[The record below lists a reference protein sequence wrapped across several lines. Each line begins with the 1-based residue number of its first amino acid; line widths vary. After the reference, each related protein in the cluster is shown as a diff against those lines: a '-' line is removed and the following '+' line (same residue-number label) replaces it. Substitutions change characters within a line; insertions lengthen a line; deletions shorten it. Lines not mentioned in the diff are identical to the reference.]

1 MKKRHML
8 NLQQKLIKI
17 SKKLPKLIKKHYSD
31 EVDYDFVK
39 IDDIYEIINPAF
51 AKYHI
56 CIQEMEEKDS
66 KTEFKDG
73 RWLYTSELYFCLVNA
88 DQPAER
94 EPVHIHL
101 VGDHEDSPA
110 KAQGAAWTYGLK
122 HFLLYKFQI
131 KQVSEDP
138 DMRGKP
144 AGGTAKRSEV
154 PKGSREVRDAQN
166 RRQEEASQKVYQKTP
181 SDVVGKSP
189 LYGRLASD
197 LKNGKREEAVL
208 PGNRRST
215 ASGMVTTEPDPAK
228 IFGSGAPNVA
238 TPVKSEVTGPV
249 KSEAAGPAKNEAAA
263 PVTAGDLKKEEKDMG
278 IGQKAEANSGG
289 EEVYTSRS
297 TSGNGQVI
305 PMSSTAKV
313 VQGKFGSREETAPT
327 DREAADRHFDDS
339 VNPEQEEAVQETVEH
354 PESQERESGSKEA
367 ESVPGE
373 PEEKAGKAAETER
386 QEEVTSDPVEEAE
399 ALPAE
404 ESQELSEKPHPEF
417 EEKKEGQQTMV
428 KSCEDE
434 EKPSSAETVSDA
446 GEEESEK
453 AAEQAP
459 AGHRDEGREEGKPAV
474 QGTVHSHRRERR
486 SRKNKKNGGDEAE
499 QMSLLDFAQ
508 SRTGASKEPNPDSPA
523 GDPEGEKAAETASE
537 TSIKDG
543 NTAKTAG
550 PEEKVTGDMET
561 IPESI
566 EETEKD
572 GTAEE
577 TDGFVEAE
585 EIPFEEA
592 DEEDFFKELEMEI
605 RDEEEKPLTMEEA
618 LQTICPYALFE
629 GKTFAEMLEVEAGR
643 KQLAWFATEYM
654 GSDFRVRD
662 AAKLIM
668 EDLEQKAA

>member
-144 AGGTAKRSEV
+144 AGGTAKRAEV
-154 PKGSREVRDAQN
+154 PKGSREVRNAQD
-166 RRQEEASQKVYQKTP
+166 RRQEEASPKAPQKTP

-208 PGNRRST
+208 PSHRGSAAR
-215 ASGMVTTEPDPAK
+215 GMVTTEPDPAK
-228 IFGSGAPNVA
+228 IFGSGTPNVA

-354 PESQERESGSKEA
+354 PESQERESESKEA
-367 ESVPGE
+367 ESVLAKPD
-373 PEEKAGKAAETER
+373 EKAGKAAETER

-417 EEKKEGQQTMV
+417 EEKKEGQQITV

-434 EKPSSAETVSDA
+434 EKPSSAETALDVER
-446 GEEESEK
+446 EEPDK
-453 AAEQAP
+453 ATEQAP
-459 AGHRDEGREEGKPAV
+459 AGHREEGKPAE
-474 QGTVHSHRRERR
+474 QSTVPSHRRERR

-508 SRTGASKEPNPDSPA
+508 SRTGASKETNPDSSA

-537 TSIKDG
+537 TSIKDE

-572 GTAEE
+572 GASEE
-577 TDGFVEAE
+577 KDGFVEAE

-668 EDLEQKAA
+668 ENLEQKAA

>member
-154 PKGSREVRDAQN
+154 PKGSREVRNAQD
-166 RRQEEASQKVYQKTP
+166 RRQEEASPKAPQKTP

-208 PGNRRST
+208 PSHRGSAAR
-215 ASGMVTTEPDPAK
+215 GMVTTEPDPAK
-228 IFGSGAPNVA
+228 IFGSGTPNVA
-238 TPVKSEVTGPV
+238 APVKHETTGPV
-249 KSEAAGPAKNEAAA
+249 KSEAAAPDAAGHLEKEAED
-263 PVTAGDLKKEEKDMG
+263 TG
-278 IGQKAEANSGG
+278 IGQKAEAKPGG
-289 EEVYTSRS
+289 EEVYNSRS
-297 TSGNGQVI
+297 MTGNGQVI

-327 DREAADRHFDDS
+327 DGEAADRHFDDS
-339 VNPEQEEAVQETVEH
+339 VNLEQEEAVQETVEH

-367 ESVPGE
+367 ESVLAK
-373 PEEKAGKAAETER
+373 PEEKAGKAVETER

-404 ESQELSEKPHPEF
+404 ESQELSEEPHPESK
-417 EEKKEGQQTMV
+417 EEKEGQQITV

-434 EKPSSAETVSDA
+434 EDPSSGETASDVER
-446 GEEESEK
+446 EEPDK

-459 AGHRDEGREEGKPAV
+459 AGHREEGKPAE
-474 QGTVHSHRRERR
+474 QSTVPSHRRERR

-508 SRTGASKEPNPDSPA
+508 SRTGASKETNPDSSA
-523 GDPEGEKAAETASE
+523 GDPKGGKAAETASE
-537 TSIKDG
+537 TLKKDG

-668 EDLEQKAA
+668 ENLEQKAA

>member
-144 AGGTAKRSEV
+144 AGGTAKRAEV
-154 PKGSREVRDAQN
+154 PKGSREVRNAQD
-166 RRQEEASQKVYQKTP
+166 RRQEEASPKAPQKTP

-197 LKNGKREEAVL
+197 LKNGKREEAVS
-208 PGNRRST
+208 PSHRGSAAR
-215 ASGMVTTEPDPAK
+215 GMVTTEPDPAK
-228 IFGSGAPNVA
+228 IFGSGTPNVA
-238 TPVKSEVTGPV
+238 APIKSEVTGPV

-263 PVTAGDLKKEEKDMG
+263 PVTAGDLEKEEKDMG
-278 IGQKAEANSGG
+278 ICKKAEANSAG
-289 EEVYTSRS
+289 EEVYTSRPM
-297 TSGNGQVI
+297 TGNGQVI

-327 DREAADRHFDDS
+327 DREAADHHFDDS
-339 VNPEQEEAVQETVEH
+339 VNPEQEEVVQETVEH
-354 PESQERESGSKEA
+354 AESQERESGSKEA

-373 PEEKAGKAAETER
+373 PEEKADKTTETER

-399 ALPAE
+399 TLPAE
-404 ESQELSEKPHPEF
+404 ESQELSEEPHPES
-417 EEKKEGQQTMV
+417 EEEKEGQQITV

-434 EKPSSAETVSDA
+434 EEPSSAETASDVER
-446 GEEESEK
+446 EEPDK

-459 AGHRDEGREEGKPAV
+459 AGHREEGKPAE
-474 QGTVHSHRRERR
+474 QSTAPSHRRERR

-508 SRTGASKEPNPDSPA
+508 SRTGASKETNTDSSA

-537 TSIKDG
+537 TSIKDE

-566 EETEKD
+566 EETGKD
-572 GTAEE
+572 GASEE
-577 TDGFVEAE
+577 KDGFVEAE

-668 EDLEQKAA
+668 ENLEQKAA

>member
-166 RRQEEASQKVYQKTP
+166 RRQEEASQKAPQKTP

-197 LKNGKREEAVL
+197 LKNGKRDEVAL

-228 IFGSGAPNVA
+228 IFGSGTPNVA
-238 TPVKSEVTGPV
+238 APVKHETTGPV

-354 PESQERESGSKEA
+354 AESQERESGSKEA

-399 ALPAE
+399 ALPVE
-404 ESQELSEKPHPEF
+404 ESQELSEEPYPESK
-417 EEKKEGQQTMV
+417 EEKEGQQITV

-434 EKPSSAETVSDA
+434 EEHSPAETVSDA
-446 GEEESEK
+446 GEEEPDK

-459 AGHRDEGREEGKPAV
+459 AGHREEGKPAE
-474 QGTVHSHRRERR
+474 QSTVPSHRRERR
-486 SRKNKKNGGDEAE
+486 SRKNKKNGGNEAE

-508 SRTGASKEPNPDSPA
+508 SRTGASKETNPDSSA

-537 TSIKDG
+537 TSIKDE

-566 EETEKD
+566 EETGKD
-572 GTAEE
+572 KATEE

-668 EDLEQKAA
+668 ENLEQKAA

>member
-154 PKGSREVRDAQN
+154 PKGSREVRNAQD
-166 RRQEEASQKVYQKTP
+166 RRQEEASQKAPQKTP

-208 PGNRRST
+208 PSHRGSAAR
-215 ASGMVTTEPDPAK
+215 GMVTTEPDPAK
-228 IFGSGAPNVA
+228 IFGSGGPNVA
-238 TPVKSEVTGPV
+238 APV

-367 ESVPGE
+367 ESVLAK
-373 PEEKAGKAAETER
+373 PEEKAGKAAETKR

-404 ESQELSEKPHPEF
+404 ESQELSEEPYPESK
-417 EEKKEGQQTMV
+417 EEKEGQQITV

-434 EKPSSAETVSDA
+434 EDPSSGETASDVER
-446 GEEESEK
+446 EEPDK

-459 AGHRDEGREEGKPAV
+459 AGHREEGKPAE
-474 QGTVHSHRRERR
+474 QSTVPSHRRERR

-508 SRTGASKEPNPDSPA
+508 SRTGASKETNTDSSV

-566 EETEKD
+566 EETGKD
-572 GTAEE
+572 GASEE
-577 TDGFVEAE
+577 KDGFVEAE

>member
-154 PKGSREVRDAQN
+154 PKGSREVRNAQD
-166 RRQEEASQKVYQKTP
+166 RRQEEASPKAPQKTP

-208 PGNRRST
+208 PSHRGSAAR
-215 ASGMVTTEPDPAK
+215 GMVTTEPDPAK
-228 IFGSGAPNVA
+228 IFGSGTPNVA
-238 TPVKSEVTGPV
+238 APVKHETTGPV

-263 PVTAGDLKKEEKDMG
+263 PVTAGDLEKEAEDTG
-278 IGQKAEANSGG
+278 ICKKAEANSGG
-289 EEVYTSRS
+289 EEVYTSRPM
-297 TSGNGQVI
+297 TGNGQVI

-327 DREAADRHFDDS
+327 DGEAADRHFDDS
-339 VNPEQEEAVQETVEH
+339 VHLEQEEAVQETVEH

-367 ESVPGE
+367 ESVLAK
-373 PEEKAGKAAETER
+373 PEEKAGKAAETKR
-386 QEEVTSDPVEEAE
+386 QEEVASDPVEEAE

-404 ESQELSEKPHPEF
+404 ESQELSEEPHQES
-417 EEKKEGQQTMV
+417 EKEKAGQQTTA
-428 KSCEDE
+428 KSCGEKE
-434 EKPSSAETVSDA
+434 EHSSAETDA
-446 GEEESEK
+446 DEGKEEAEK
-453 AAEQAP
+453 AAEQAS
-459 AGHRDEGREEGKPAV
+459 AGHRDEGREEGKPAE
-474 QGTVHSHRRERR
+474 QGTVPSHRRERR

-537 TSIKDG
+537 TPKKDG
-543 NTAKTAG
+543 NTAKMSR
-550 PEEKVTGDMET
+550 PEEKVTGNMET
-561 IPESI
+561 VPESI
-566 EETEKD
+566 EETGKD
-572 GTAEE
+572 KATEE

>member
-73 RWLYTSELYFCLVNA
+73 RWIYTSELYFCLVNA

-166 RRQEEASQKVYQKTP
+166 RRQEEASPKAPQETP

-197 LKNGKREEAVL
+197 LKNGKRDEVAL

-238 TPVKSEVTGPV
+238 APVKHKTTGPV

-263 PVTAGDLKKEEKDMG
+263 PVTAGDLKKEAKDMG
-278 IGQKAEANSGG
+278 ICKKAEVNSGG
-289 EEVYTSRS
+289 EEVYTSRPM
-297 TSGNGQVI
+297 TGNGQVI

-313 VQGKFGSREETAPT
+313 VQGKFGSREETSPT
-327 DREAADRHFDDS
+327 DGGAADRHFDDS

-373 PEEKAGKAAETER
+373 PEENADKTTETER

-434 EKPSSAETVSDA
+434 EEPSSAETASDV
-446 GEEESEK
+446 EREESEK

-459 AGHRDEGREEGKPAV
+459 AGHREEGKSAEQSTAP
-474 QGTVHSHRRERR
+474 SHRRERR

-508 SRTGASKEPNPDSPA
+508 SRTGASKESNPDSPA

-537 TSIKDG
+537 TSIKDE

-668 EDLEQKAA
+668 ENLEQKAA

>member
-144 AGGTAKRSEV
+144 TGGTAKRSEV
-154 PKGSREVRDAQN
+154 PKGSREVRNAQD
-166 RRQEEASQKVYQKTP
+166 RRQEEASPKAPQKTP

-208 PGNRRST
+208 PSHRGSAAR
-215 ASGMVTTEPDPAK
+215 GMVTTEPDPAK
-228 IFGSGAPNVA
+228 IFGSGTPNVA
-238 TPVKSEVTGPV
+238 APVKHETTGPV
-249 KSEAAGPAKNEAAA
+249 KSEAAAPDAAGHLEKEAED
-263 PVTAGDLKKEEKDMG
+263 TG
-278 IGQKAEANSGG
+278 IGQKAEAKPGG
-289 EEVYTSRS
+289 EEVYNSRS
-297 TSGNGQVI
+297 MTGNGQVI

-327 DREAADRHFDDS
+327 DGEAADRHFDDS
-339 VNPEQEEAVQETVEH
+339 VNLEQEEAVQETVEH

-367 ESVPGE
+367 ESVLAK
-373 PEEKAGKAAETER
+373 PEEKAGKAVETER

-404 ESQELSEKPHPEF
+404 ESQELSEEPHPESK
-417 EEKKEGQQTMV
+417 EEKEGQQITV

-434 EKPSSAETVSDA
+434 EDPSSGETASDVER
-446 GEEESEK
+446 EEPDK

-459 AGHRDEGREEGKPAV
+459 AGHREEGKPAE
-474 QGTVHSHRRERR
+474 QSTVPSHRRERR

-508 SRTGASKEPNPDSPA
+508 SRTGASKETNPDSSA
-523 GDPEGEKAAETASE
+523 GDPKGGKAAETASE
-537 TSIKDG
+537 TLKKDG

-566 EETEKD
+566 EETGKD
-572 GTAEE
+572 GASEE
-577 TDGFVEAE
+577 KDGFVEAE

-592 DEEDFFKELEMEI
+592 DEEDFFRELEMEI

-668 EDLEQKAA
+668 ENLEQKAA

>member
-144 AGGTAKRSEV
+144 AGGTAKCAEV
-154 PKGSREVRDAQN
+154 PKGSREVRNAQD
-166 RRQEEASQKVYQKTP
+166 RRQEEASPKAPQKTP

-208 PGNRRST
+208 PSHRGSAAR
-215 ASGMVTTEPDPAK
+215 GMVTTEPDPAK
-228 IFGSGAPNVA
+228 IFGSGTPNVA
-238 TPVKSEVTGPV
+238 TPVKHETTGPV

-263 PVTAGDLKKEEKDMG
+263 PDAAGHLEKEAEDTG
-278 IGQKAEANSGG
+278 IGQKAEAKPGG
-289 EEVYTSRS
+289 EEVYTSRPM
-297 TSGNGQVI
+297 TGNGQVI

-327 DREAADRHFDDS
+327 DGEAADRHFDDS

-367 ESVPGE
+367 ESVLAK
-373 PEEKAGKAAETER
+373 PEEKAGKAAETEQ

-404 ESQELSEKPHPEF
+404 ESQELSEEPHPES
-417 EEKKEGQQTMV
+417 EEEKEGQQITV

-434 EKPSSAETVSDA
+434 EKPSSAETASDVER
-446 GEEESEK
+446 EEPDK

-459 AGHRDEGREEGKPAV
+459 AGHREEGKPAE
-474 QGTVHSHRRERR
+474 QSTVPSHRRERR

-508 SRTGASKEPNPDSPA
+508 SRTGASKETNPDSSA

-537 TSIKDG
+537 TSIKDE

-572 GTAEE
+572 GASEE
-577 TDGFVEAE
+577 KDGFVEAE

-668 EDLEQKAA
+668 ENLEQKAA

>member
-166 RRQEEASQKVYQKTP
+166 RRQEEASQKAPQKTP

-197 LKNGKREEAVL
+197 LKNGKRDEVAL

-228 IFGSGAPNVA
+228 IFGSGTPNVA
-238 TPVKSEVTGPV
+238 APVKHETTGPV

-263 PVTAGDLKKEEKDMG
+263 PVTAGDLKKEAKDMG
-278 IGQKAEANSGG
+278 ICKKAEVNSGG
-289 EEVYTSRS
+289 EEVYTSRPM
-297 TSGNGQVI
+297 TGNGQVI

-327 DREAADRHFDDS
+327 DKEAADRHFGDS

-373 PEEKAGKAAETER
+373 PEENADKTTETER

-434 EKPSSAETVSDA
+434 EEPSSAETASDV
-446 GEEESEK
+446 EREESEK

-459 AGHRDEGREEGKPAV
+459 AGHREEGKSAEQSTAP
-474 QGTVHSHRRERR
+474 SHRRERR

-499 QMSLLDFAQ
+499 QISLLDFAQ
-508 SRTGASKEPNPDSPA
+508 SRTGASKESNPDSPA

-537 TSIKDG
+537 TPKKDG

-668 EDLEQKAA
+668 ENLEQKAA

>member
-166 RRQEEASQKVYQKTP
+166 RRQEEASPKAPQKTP

-208 PGNRRST
+208 PSHRGSAAR
-215 ASGMVTTEPDPAK
+215 GMVTTEPDPAK
-228 IFGSGAPNVA
+228 IFGSGTPNVA
-238 TPVKSEVTGPV
+238 APVKHETTGPV
-249 KSEAAGPAKNEAAA
+249 KSEAAAPDAAGHLEKEAED
-263 PVTAGDLKKEEKDMG
+263 TG
-278 IGQKAEANSGG
+278 IGQKAEAKPGG
-289 EEVYTSRS
+289 EEVYNSRS
-297 TSGNGQVI
+297 MTGNGQVI

-313 VQGKFGSREETAPT
+313 VQGKFGSREETSPT
-327 DREAADRHFDDS
+327 DKEAADRHFDDS
-339 VNPEQEEAVQETVEH
+339 VNLEQEEAVQETVEH

-367 ESVPGE
+367 ESVLAK
-373 PEEKAGKAAETER
+373 PEEKAGKAAETEW

-399 ALPAE
+399 ALPAD
-404 ESQELSEKPHPEF
+404 ESQELSEEPHPESK
-417 EEKKEGQQTMV
+417 EEKEGQQITV

-434 EKPSSAETVSDA
+434 EDPSSGETASDVER
-446 GEEESEK
+446 EEPDK

-459 AGHRDEGREEGKPAV
+459 AGHREEGKPAE
-474 QGTVHSHRRERR
+474 QSTVPSHRRERR

-508 SRTGASKEPNPDSPA
+508 SRTGASKESNPDSPA

-537 TSIKDG
+537 TSIKDE

-566 EETEKD
+566 EETGKD
-572 GTAEE
+572 GATEE
-577 TDGFVEAE
+577 KDGFVEAE

-592 DEEDFFKELEMEI
+592 DEEDFFRELEMEI

-643 KQLAWFATEYM
+643 QQLAWFATEYM

-668 EDLEQKAA
+668 ENLEQKAA

>member
-1 MKKRHML
+1 ML

-131 KQVSEDP
+131 KQASEDP

-154 PKGSREVRDAQN
+154 PKGSREARNAQD
-166 RRQEEASQKVYQKTP
+166 RRQEEASQKAPQKTP

-208 PGNRRST
+208 PSHRGSAAR
-215 ASGMVTTEPDPAK
+215 GMVTTEPDPAK
-228 IFGSGAPNVA
+228 IFGSGGPNVA
-238 TPVKSEVTGPV
+238 APV

-263 PVTAGDLKKEEKDMG
+263 PVTAGDLEKEEKDTG
-278 IGQKAEANSGG
+278 ICKKAEANAGG
-289 EEVYTSRS
+289 EEVYTSRPM
-297 TSGNGQVI
+297 TGNGQVI

-327 DREAADRHFDDS
+327 DGEAADRHFDDS
-339 VNPEQEEAVQETVEH
+339 VNLEQEEAVQETVEH
-354 PESQERESGSKEA
+354 PESQNRESGSKEA
-367 ESVPGE
+367 ESVLAK
-373 PEEKAGKAAETER
+373 PEEKAGKAAETKR

-404 ESQELSEKPHPEF
+404 ESQELSEEPHPESK
-417 EEKKEGQQTMV
+417 EEKEGQQITV

-434 EKPSSAETVSDA
+434 EDPSSGETASDVER
-446 GEEESEK
+446 EEPDK

-459 AGHRDEGREEGKPAV
+459 AGHREEGKPAE
-474 QGTVHSHRRERR
+474 QSTVPSHRRERR

-508 SRTGASKEPNPDSPA
+508 SRTGASKETNTDSSV

-566 EETEKD
+566 EETGKD
-572 GTAEE
+572 GASEE
-577 TDGFVEAE
+577 KDGFVEAE

-592 DEEDFFKELEMEI
+592 DEEDFFRELEMEI

>member
-88 DQPAER
+88 DQPSER

-154 PKGSREVRDAQN
+154 PKGSREVRNAQD
-166 RRQEEASQKVYQKTP
+166 RRQEEVSQKAPQKTP

-208 PGNRRST
+208 PSNRRS
-215 ASGMVTTEPDPAK
+215 AARGMVTTEPDPAK
-228 IFGSGAPNVA
+228 IFGSGTPNVA
-238 TPVKSEVTGPV
+238 APVKHETTGPV

-263 PVTAGDLKKEEKDMG
+263 PVTAGDLEKEEKDMG
-278 IGQKAEANSGG
+278 ICKKAEANSSG
-289 EEVYTSRS
+289 EEVYTSRPM
-297 TSGNGQVI
+297 TGNGQVI

-327 DREAADRHFDDS
+327 DGEAADRHFDDS
-339 VNPEQEEAVQETVEH
+339 VNLEQEEAVQETVEH

-367 ESVPGE
+367 ESILAK

-404 ESQELSEKPHPEF
+404 ESQELSEEPHLES
-417 EEKKEGQQTMV
+417 EEEKEGQQITV

-434 EKPSSAETVSDA
+434 EEHSPAETVSDA
-446 GEEESEK
+446 GEEEPDK

-459 AGHRDEGREEGKPAV
+459 AGHREEGKPAE
-474 QGTVHSHRRERR
+474 QSTVPSHRRERR

-508 SRTGASKEPNPDSPA
+508 SRTGASKETNTDSSA
-523 GDPEGEKAAETASE
+523 GDPEGEKVTETASE
-537 TSIKDG
+537 TSIKDE

-566 EETEKD
+566 EKTGKD
-572 GTAEE
+572 KAAEE
-577 TDGFVEAE
+577 KDGFVEAE

-668 EDLEQKAA
+668 ENLEQKAA

>member
-154 PKGSREVRDAQN
+154 PKGSREVRNAQD
-166 RRQEEASQKVYQKTP
+166 RRQEEASQKAPQKTP

-208 PGNRRST
+208 PSHRGSA

-404 ESQELSEKPHPEF
+404 ESQELSEEPHLES
-417 EEKKEGQQTMV
+417 EEEKEGQQITV

-434 EKPSSAETVSDA
+434 EEHSPAETVSDA
-446 GEEESEK
+446 GEEEPDK

-459 AGHRDEGREEGKPAV
+459 AGHREEGKPAE
-474 QGTVHSHRRERR
+474 QSTVPSHRRERR
-486 SRKNKKNGGDEAE
+486 SRKNKKNGGNEAE

-508 SRTGASKEPNPDSPA
+508 SRTGASKETNPDSSA

-537 TSIKDG
+537 TSIKDE

-566 EETEKD
+566 EKTGKD
-572 GTAEE
+572 KAAEE
-577 TDGFVEAE
+577 KDGFVEAE

-668 EDLEQKAA
+668 ENLEQKAA

>member
-88 DQPAER
+88 DQPSER

-154 PKGSREVRDAQN
+154 PKGSREVRNAQD
-166 RRQEEASQKVYQKTP
+166 RRQEEASQKAPQKTP

-208 PGNRRST
+208 PSYRGSAAR
-215 ASGMVTTEPDPAK
+215 GMVTTEPDPAK
-228 IFGSGAPNVA
+228 IFGSGTPNVA
-238 TPVKSEVTGPV
+238 TPVKHETTGPV

-263 PVTAGDLKKEEKDMG
+263 PDAAGHLEKEAENTG
-278 IGQKAEANSGG
+278 IGQKAEAKPGG
-289 EEVYTSRS
+289 EEVYNSRS
-297 TSGNGQVI
+297 MTGNGQVI

-327 DREAADRHFDDS
+327 DGEAVDRHFDDF
-339 VNPEQEEAVQETVEH
+339 VNLEQEEAVQETVEH

-367 ESVPGE
+367 ESVLAK

-399 ALPAE
+399 ALSAE
-404 ESQELSEKPHPEF
+404 ESQELSEEPHPES
-417 EEKKEGQQTMV
+417 EEKKEGQQITV

-434 EKPSSAETVSDA
+434 EEPSSAETASDVER
-446 GEEESEK
+446 EEPDK

-459 AGHRDEGREEGKPAV
+459 AGHREEGKPAE
-474 QGTVHSHRRERR
+474 QSTVPSHRRERR

-508 SRTGASKEPNPDSPA
+508 SRTGASKETNPDSPD
-523 GDPEGEKAAETASE
+523 GDPEGGQADKAASE
-537 TSIKDG
+537 TPKKDG
-543 NTAKTAG
+543 NRAKTAE
-550 PEEKVTGDMET
+550 PEEKVIGDMET

-566 EETEKD
+566 EETGKDKATEEK
-572 GTAEE
+572 
-577 TDGFVEAE
+577 DGFVEAE

-668 EDLEQKAA
+668 ENLEQKAA

>member
-56 CIQEMEEKDS
+56 CIQEMEEKDT

-73 RWLYTSELYFCLVNA
+73 RWIYTSELYFCLVNA

-154 PKGSREVRDAQN
+154 PKGSREVRNAQD
-166 RRQEEASQKVYQKTP
+166 RRQEEASQKAPQKTP

-208 PGNRRST
+208 PSNRRS
-215 ASGMVTTEPDPAK
+215 AARGMVTTEPDPAK

-238 TPVKSEVTGPV
+238 APVKHETTGPV

-263 PVTAGDLKKEEKDMG
+263 PVTAEDLEKEEKDMG
-278 IGQKAEANSGG
+278 ICKKAEANSGG
-289 EEVYTSRS
+289 EEVYTSRPM
-297 TSGNGQVI
+297 TGNGQVI

-327 DREAADRHFDDS
+327 DGEAADRHFDDS

-367 ESVPGE
+367 ESVLAK

-404 ESQELSEKPHPEF
+404 ESQELSEEPYPESK
-417 EEKKEGQQTMV
+417 EEKEGQQITV

-434 EKPSSAETVSDA
+434 EKPSSAETASDVER
-446 GEEESEK
+446 EEPDK

-459 AGHRDEGREEGKPAV
+459 AGHREEGKPAE
-474 QGTVHSHRRERR
+474 QSTVPSHRRERR

-508 SRTGASKEPNPDSPA
+508 SRTGASKETNPDSSA
-523 GDPEGEKAAETASE
+523 GDPKGGKAAETALE

-566 EETEKD
+566 EKTGKD
-572 GTAEE
+572 GASEE
-577 TDGFVEAE
+577 KDGFVEAE

-668 EDLEQKAA
+668 ENLEQKAA

>member
-144 AGGTAKRSEV
+144 AGDTAKRSEV
-154 PKGSREVRDAQN
+154 PKGSREVRNAQD
-166 RRQEEASQKVYQKTP
+166 RRQEEASQKAPQKTP

-208 PGNRRST
+208 PSH
-215 ASGMVTTEPDPAK
+215 SGSAAKGIVTTEPDPAK
-228 IFGSGAPNVA
+228 LFGSGTPNVA
-238 TPVKSEVTGPV
+238 APVKHETT
-249 KSEAAGPAKNEAAA
+249 GPAKNEAAA
-263 PVTAGDLKKEEKDMG
+263 PVTAGDLEKEEKDMG
-278 IGQKAEANSGG
+278 ICKKSEANSGG
-289 EEVYTSRS
+289 EEVYTSRPM
-297 TSGNGQVI
+297 TGNGQVI
-305 PMSSTAKV
+305 PMSSSAKV

-327 DREAADRHFDDS
+327 DGEAADRHFDDS

-354 PESQERESGSKEA
+354 PKSQERESGSKEA

-373 PEEKAGKAAETER
+373 PDEKAGKAAETER
-386 QEEVTSDPVEEAE
+386 QEEVTSDQVEEAE

-404 ESQELSEKPHPEF
+404 ESQELSEEPHPES

-434 EKPSSAETVSDA
+434 EEPSSAETPSDVER
-446 GEEESEK
+446 EELDK
-453 AAEQAP
+453 AAEQAS
-459 AGHRDEGREEGKPAV
+459 AGHREEGREEGKPAA
-474 QGTVHSHRRERR
+474 QSTVPSHRRERR

-508 SRTGASKEPNPDSPA
+508 SRTGASKETNPDSSA

-537 TSIKDG
+537 TSIKDE

-566 EETEKD
+566 EETGKD
-572 GTAEE
+572 GASEE
-577 TDGFVEAE
+577 KDGFVEAE

-592 DEEDFFKELEMEI
+592 DEEDFFKELELEI

-668 EDLEQKAA
+668 ENLEQKAA

>member
-1 MKKRHML
+1 ML

-56 CIQEMEEKDS
+56 GIQEMEEKDS
-66 KTEFKDG
+66 KTDFKDG

-154 PKGSREVRDAQN
+154 PKGSREVRNAQD
-166 RRQEEASQKVYQKTP
+166 RRQEEASQKAPQKTP

-208 PGNRRST
+208 PSHRGS
-215 ASGMVTTEPDPAK
+215 AAKGIVTTEPDPAK
-228 IFGSGAPNVA
+228 LFGSGTPNVA
-238 TPVKSEVTGPV
+238 APVKHETT
-249 KSEAAGPAKNEAAA
+249 GPAKNEAAA
-263 PVTAGDLKKEEKDMG
+263 PVTAGDLEKEEKDMG
-278 IGQKAEANSGG
+278 ICKKSEANSGG
-289 EEVYTSRS
+289 EEVYTSRPM
-297 TSGNGQVI
+297 TGNGQVI
-305 PMSSTAKV
+305 PMSSSAKV

-327 DREAADRHFDDS
+327 DGEAADRHFDDS

-354 PESQERESGSKEA
+354 PKSQERESGSKEA

-373 PEEKAGKAAETER
+373 PDEKAGKAAETER

-404 ESQELSEKPHPEF
+404 ESQELSEEPHPES

-434 EKPSSAETVSDA
+434 EEHSSAETPSDVER
-446 GEEESEK
+446 EELDK
-453 AAEQAP
+453 AAEQAS
-459 AGHRDEGREEGKPAV
+459 AGHREEGREEGKPAA
-474 QGTVHSHRRERR
+474 QSTVPSHRRERR

-508 SRTGASKEPNPDSPA
+508 SRTGASKETNPDSSA

-537 TSIKDG
+537 TSIKDE

-566 EETEKD
+566 EETGKD
-572 GTAEE
+572 GASEE
-577 TDGFVEAE
+577 KDGFVEAE

-592 DEEDFFKELEMEI
+592 DEEDFFKELELEI

-668 EDLEQKAA
+668 ENLEQKAA

>member
-138 DMRGKP
+138 DMKGKP
-144 AGGTAKRSEV
+144 AGGTAKRAEV
-154 PKGSREVRDAQN
+154 PKGSREVRNAQD
-166 RRQEEASQKVYQKTP
+166 RRQEEASPKAPQKTP

-208 PGNRRST
+208 PSHRGSVAR
-215 ASGMVTTEPDPAK
+215 GIVTTEPDPAK

-238 TPVKSEVTGPV
+238 APIKSEVTGPV

-263 PVTAGDLKKEEKDMG
+263 PVTAGDLEKEEKDMG
-278 IGQKAEANSGG
+278 ICKKAEANSGG
-289 EEVYTSRS
+289 EEVYTSRPM
-297 TSGNGQVI
+297 TGNGQVI

-327 DREAADRHFDDS
+327 DGEAADRHFDDS

-367 ESVPGE
+367 ESVLAK
-373 PEEKAGKAAETER
+373 PEEKAGKAAETEQ

-404 ESQELSEKPHPEF
+404 ESQELSEEPHPES
-417 EEKKEGQQTMV
+417 EEEKEGQQITV

-434 EKPSSAETVSDA
+434 EEPSSAETASDVER
-446 GEEESEK
+446 EEPDK

-459 AGHRDEGREEGKPAV
+459 AGHREEGKPAE
-474 QGTVHSHRRERR
+474 QSTAPSHRRERR

-508 SRTGASKEPNPDSPA
+508 SRTGASKESNPDSPA

-537 TSIKDG
+537 TPKKDE
-543 NTAKTAG
+543 NTAKMSR
-550 PEEKVTGDMET
+550 PEEKVTGNMET
-561 IPESI
+561 VPESI
-566 EETEKD
+566 EETGKD
-572 GTAEE
+572 KATEE

>member
-131 KQVSEDP
+131 KQASEDP

-154 PKGSREVRDAQN
+154 PKGSREVRNAQD
-166 RRQEEASQKVYQKTP
+166 RRQEEASQKAPQKTP

-208 PGNRRST
+208 PSHRGSAAR
-215 ASGMVTTEPDPAK
+215 GMVTTEPDPAK
-228 IFGSGAPNVA
+228 IFGSGGPNVA
-238 TPVKSEVTGPV
+238 APV

-263 PVTAGDLKKEEKDMG
+263 PVTAGDLEKEEKDTG
-278 IGQKAEANSGG
+278 ICKKAEANAGG
-289 EEVYTSRS
+289 EEVYTSRPM
-297 TSGNGQVI
+297 TGNGQVI

-327 DREAADRHFDDS
+327 DGEAADRHFDDS
-339 VNPEQEEAVQETVEH
+339 VNLEQEEAVQETVEH
-354 PESQERESGSKEA
+354 PESQNRESGSKEA
-367 ESVPGE
+367 ESVLAK
-373 PEEKAGKAAETER
+373 PEEKAGKAAETKR

-404 ESQELSEKPHPEF
+404 ESQELSEEPHPESK
-417 EEKKEGQQTMV
+417 EEKEGQQITV

-434 EKPSSAETVSDA
+434 EDPSSGETASDVER
-446 GEEESEK
+446 EEPDK

-459 AGHRDEGREEGKPAV
+459 AGHREEGKPAE
-474 QGTVHSHRRERR
+474 QSTVPSHRRERR

-508 SRTGASKEPNPDSPA
+508 SRTGASKETNTDSSV

-566 EETEKD
+566 EETGKD
-572 GTAEE
+572 GASEE
-577 TDGFVEAE
+577 KDGFVEAE

-592 DEEDFFKELEMEI
+592 DEEDFFRELEMEI

>member
-66 KTEFKDG
+66 KTELKDG

-154 PKGSREVRDAQN
+154 PKGSREVRNAQD
-166 RRQEEASQKVYQKTP
+166 RRQEEASQKAPQKTP

-208 PGNRRST
+208 PSHRGSA

-354 PESQERESGSKEA
+354 AESQERESGSKEA

-404 ESQELSEKPHPEF
+404 ESQELSEEPHLES
-417 EEKKEGQQTMV
+417 EEEKEGQQITV

-434 EKPSSAETVSDA
+434 EEHSPAETVSDA
-446 GEEESEK
+446 GEEEPDK

-459 AGHRDEGREEGKPAV
+459 AGHREEGKPAE
-474 QGTVHSHRRERR
+474 QSTVPSHRRERR

-508 SRTGASKEPNPDSPA
+508 SRTGASKETNRDSSA
-523 GDPEGEKAAETASE
+523 GDPKGGKAAETASE

-566 EETEKD
+566 EKTGKD
-572 GTAEE
+572 KAAEE
-577 TDGFVEAE
+577 KDGFVEAE

-668 EDLEQKAA
+668 ENLEQKAA

>member
-88 DQPAER
+88 DQPSER

-144 AGGTAKRSEV
+144 AGGTAKCAEV
-154 PKGSREVRDAQN
+154 PKGSREVRNAQD
-166 RRQEEASQKVYQKTP
+166 RRQEEASPKAPQKTP

-208 PGNRRST
+208 PSHRGSVAR
-215 ASGMVTTEPDPAK
+215 GIVTTEPDPAK

-238 TPVKSEVTGPV
+238 APIKSEVTGPV

-263 PVTAGDLKKEEKDMG
+263 PVTAGDLEKEEKDMG
-278 IGQKAEANSGG
+278 ICKKAEANSGG
-289 EEVYTSRS
+289 EEVYTSRPM
-297 TSGNGQVI
+297 TGNGQVI

-327 DREAADRHFDDS
+327 DGEAADRHFDDS

-367 ESVPGE
+367 ESVLAK
-373 PEEKAGKAAETER
+373 PEEKAGKAAETEQ

-404 ESQELSEKPHPEF
+404 ESQELSEEPHPES
-417 EEKKEGQQTMV
+417 EEEKEGQQITV

-434 EKPSSAETVSDA
+434 EKPSSAETASDVER
-446 GEEESEK
+446 EEPDK

-459 AGHRDEGREEGKPAV
+459 AGHREEGKPAE
-474 QGTVHSHRRERR
+474 QSTVPSHRRERR

-508 SRTGASKEPNPDSPA
+508 SRTGASKETNPDSSA

-537 TSIKDG
+537 TSIKDE

-572 GTAEE
+572 KVAEE
-577 TDGFVEAE
+577 KDGFVEAE

-668 EDLEQKAA
+668 ENLEQKAA

>member
-56 CIQEMEEKDS
+56 CIQEMEEKDT

-73 RWLYTSELYFCLVNA
+73 RWIYTSELYFCLVNA

-154 PKGSREVRDAQN
+154 PKGSREVRNAQD
-166 RRQEEASQKVYQKTP
+166 RRQEEASQKAPQKTP

-208 PGNRRST
+208 PSNRRS
-215 ASGMVTTEPDPAK
+215 AARGMVTTEPDPAK
-228 IFGSGAPNVA
+228 IFGSGTPNVA
-238 TPVKSEVTGPV
+238 APVKHETTGPV

-263 PVTAGDLKKEEKDMG
+263 PVTAEDLEKEEKDMG
-278 IGQKAEANSGG
+278 ICKKAEANSGG
-289 EEVYTSRS
+289 EEVYTSRPM
-297 TSGNGQVI
+297 TGNGQVI

-327 DREAADRHFDDS
+327 DWEAADRHFDDS
-339 VNPEQEEAVQETVEH
+339 VNLEQEEAVQETVEH

-367 ESVPGE
+367 ESVLAK

-404 ESQELSEKPHPEF
+404 ESQELSEEPYPESK
-417 EEKKEGQQTMV
+417 EEKEGQQITV
-428 KSCEDE
+428 KSCKDE
-434 EKPSSAETVSDA
+434 EEPSSAETASDV
-446 GEEESEK
+446 EREESDK

-459 AGHRDEGREEGKPAV
+459 AGHRDEGREEGQPAE
-474 QGTVHSHRRERR
+474 QGTVPSHRRERR
-486 SRKNKKNGGDEAE
+486 SRK
-499 QMSLLDFAQ
+499 S
-508 SRTGASKEPNPDSPA
+508 SRMRNRHDASRRNHIYGAHRNLPLSDA
-523 GDPEGEKAAETASE
+523 
-537 TSIKDG
+537 DG
-543 NTAKTAG
+543 
-550 PEEKVTGDMET
+550 
-561 IPESI
+561 
-566 EETEKD
+566 
-572 GTAEE
+572 
-577 TDGFVEAE
+577 
-585 EIPFEEA
+585 
-592 DEEDFFKELEMEI
+592 I
-605 RDEEEKPLTMEEA
+605 RS
-618 LQTICPYALFE
+618 Y
-629 GKTFAEMLEVEAGR
+629 R
-643 KQLAWFATEYM
+643 
-654 GSDFRVRD
+654 
-662 AAKLIM
+662 
-668 EDLEQKAA
+668 

>member
-154 PKGSREVRDAQN
+154 PKGSREVRNAQD
-166 RRQEEASQKVYQKTP
+166 RRQEEASQKAPQKTP

-208 PGNRRST
+208 PSHRGSAAR
-215 ASGMVTTEPDPAK
+215 GMVTTEPDPAK

-238 TPVKSEVTGPV
+238 APIKSEVTGPV
-249 KSEAAGPAKNEAAA
+249 KSEAAGPAIKNEAAA
-263 PVTAGDLKKEEKDMG
+263 PVTAGDLEKEEKDMG
-278 IGQKAEANSGG
+278 ICKKAEANSAG
-289 EEVYTSRS
+289 EEVYTSRPM
-297 TSGNGQVI
+297 TGNGQVI

-327 DREAADRHFDDS
+327 DGEAADRHFDDS

-399 ALPAE
+399 TLPAE
-404 ESQELSEKPHPEF
+404 ESQELSEEPHPES
-417 EEKKEGQQTMV
+417 EEEKEGQQITV

-434 EKPSSAETVSDA
+434 EEPSSAETASDVER
-446 GEEESEK
+446 EEPDK

-459 AGHRDEGREEGKPAV
+459 AGHREEGKPAE
-474 QGTVHSHRRERR
+474 QSTAPSHRRERR

-508 SRTGASKEPNPDSPA
+508 SRTGASKESNPDSPA

-537 TSIKDG
+537 TPKKDE
-543 NTAKTAG
+543 NTAKMSR
-550 PEEKVTGDMET
+550 PEEKVTGNMET
-561 IPESI
+561 VPESI
-566 EETEKD
+566 EETGKD
-572 GTAEE
+572 KATEE

-668 EDLEQKAA
+668 ENLEQKAA

>member
-154 PKGSREVRDAQN
+154 PKGSREVRNAQD
-166 RRQEEASQKVYQKTP
+166 RRQEEASQKAPQKTP

-208 PGNRRST
+208 PSHRGS
-215 ASGMVTTEPDPAK
+215 AAKGIVTTEPDPAK
-228 IFGSGAPNVA
+228 LFGSGTPNVA
-238 TPVKSEVTGPV
+238 APVKHETT
-249 KSEAAGPAKNEAAA
+249 GPAKNEAAA
-263 PVTAGDLKKEEKDMG
+263 PVTAGDLEKEEKDMG
-278 IGQKAEANSGG
+278 ICKKSEANSGG
-289 EEVYTSRS
+289 EEVYTSRPM
-297 TSGNGQVI
+297 TGNGQVI
-305 PMSSTAKV
+305 PMSSSAKV

-327 DREAADRHFDDS
+327 DGEAADRHFDDS
-339 VNPEQEEAVQETVEH
+339 VNLEQEEAVQETVEH
-354 PESQERESGSKEA
+354 PESQERESGSKEK
-367 ESVPGE
+367 ESVLAK

-404 ESQELSEKPHPEF
+404 ESQELSEEPYPESK
-417 EEKKEGQQTMV
+417 EEKEGQQITV

-434 EKPSSAETVSDA
+434 EKHSPAETVSDA
-446 GEEESEK
+446 GEEEPDK

-459 AGHRDEGREEGKPAV
+459 AGHREEGKPAE
-474 QGTVHSHRRERR
+474 QSTVPSHRRERR

-508 SRTGASKEPNPDSPA
+508 SRTGASKETNTDSSA
-523 GDPEGEKAAETASE
+523 GDPEGGKAAETASE
-537 TSIKDG
+537 TSIKDE

-550 PEEKVTGDMET
+550 PEEKVIGDMET

-566 EETEKD
+566 EKTGKD
-572 GTAEE
+572 KVAEE
-577 TDGFVEAE
+577 KDGFVEAE

-668 EDLEQKAA
+668 ENLEQKAA

>member
-144 AGGTAKRSEV
+144 AGGTAKRAEV
-154 PKGSREVRDAQN
+154 PKGSREVRNAQD
-166 RRQEEASQKVYQKTP
+166 RRQEEASQKAPQKTP

-197 LKNGKREEAVL
+197 LKQEKGDEAAL
-208 PGNRRST
+208 PGNRGRD
-215 ASGMVTTEPDPAK
+215 ARGMVTTEPDPAK
-228 IFGSGAPNVA
+228 LFESGAKNAAAPA
-238 TPVKSEVTGPV
+238 KHETTGPV
-249 KSEAAGPAKNEAAA
+249 KSEAAGPAKNKAAV
-263 PVTAGDLKKEEKDMG
+263 PDTAGHLEKEAKDTG
-278 IGQKAEANSGG
+278 NCQRAEARSGG
-289 EEVYTSRS
+289 EEAYTSRPMI
-297 TSGNGQVI
+297 GNGQVI
-305 PMSSTAKV
+305 PMSSTTKV
-313 VQGKFGSREETAPT
+313 VQGKFGSREAASFA
-327 DREAADRHFDDS
+327 DDEAENLQFDDA
-339 VNPEQEEAVQETVEH
+339 VNPKQEVAAEGSAEH
-354 PESQERESGSKEA
+354 LESQERESGNKVA
-367 ESVPGE
+367 ESEQGE
-373 PEEKAGKAAETER
+373 PEEKAGKAAETGR
-386 QEEVTSDPVEEAE
+386 QEEVKSDPSEEAQ

-404 ESQELSEKPHPEF
+404 ESHKMSEEPQQESE
-417 EEKKEGQQTMV
+417 EEKEGQPTMA

-434 EKPSSAETVSDA
+434 EVQSFAEMPSDVERKEPDQ
-446 GEEESEK
+446 

-459 AGHRDEGREEGKPAV
+459 AGHREEGREEGKPAE
-474 QGTVHSHRRERR
+474 QGTVLSHRRERR

-508 SRTGASKEPNPDSPA
+508 SRTGASKETNTDSSA
-523 GDPEGEKAAETASE
+523 GDEEGEKVTETASE
-537 TSIKDG
+537 TSIKDE

-566 EETEKD
+566 EKTGKD
-572 GTAEE
+572 KAAEE
-577 TDGFVEAE
+577 TDGFAEAE

-592 DEEDFFKELEMEI
+592 EEEDFFKELEMEI

-629 GKTFAEMLEVEAGR
+629 GKTFAEMLEMEAGR

-668 EDLEQKAA
+668 KNLGQKAA

>member
-144 AGGTAKRSEV
+144 ASGTAKRSEV
-154 PKGSREVRDAQN
+154 PKGSREVRNAQD
-166 RRQEEASQKVYQKTP
+166 RRQEEAFQKAPQKTP

-208 PGNRRST
+208 PSHRGSAAR
-215 ASGMVTTEPDPAK
+215 GMVTTEPDPAK

-238 TPVKSEVTGPV
+238 APVKHETTDPV

-263 PVTAGDLKKEEKDMG
+263 PVTAGDLEKEEKDMG
-278 IGQKAEANSGG
+278 ICQKAEANSGG
-289 EEVYTSRS
+289 EEVYTSRPM
-297 TSGNGQVI
+297 TGNGQVI

-327 DREAADRHFDDS
+327 DGEAADRHFGDS
-339 VNPEQEEAVQETVEH
+339 VNPEQEEAVRETVEH
-354 PESQERESGSKEA
+354 PDSQERESGSKEA
-367 ESVPGE
+367 ESVLAKPD
-373 PEEKAGKAAETER
+373 EKAGKAAETKR
-386 QEEVTSDPVEEAE
+386 QLEAKSDPSEEAE
-399 ALPAE
+399 ALSAE
-404 ESQELSEKPHPEF
+404 ESQELSEEPHQES
-417 EEKKEGQQTMV
+417 EEEKEGQQTMA

-434 EKPSSAETVSDA
+434 EDPSSAETDA
-446 GEEESEK
+446 DEGKEEAEK
-453 AAEQAP
+453 AAEQAS
-459 AGHRDEGREEGKPAV
+459 AGHQEEGRKEGKPAE
-474 QGTVHSHRRERR
+474 QGTVPSHRRERR

-499 QMSLLDFAQ
+499 QMSLQDFAQ
-508 SRTGASKEPNPDSPA
+508 SRTGASKETNPDSSA
-523 GDPEGEKAAETASE
+523 GDPKGGKAAETASE
-537 TSIKDG
+537 TSIKDE

-566 EETEKD
+566 EETGKD
-572 GTAEE
+572 GASEE
-577 TDGFVEAE
+577 KDGFVEAE

-592 DEEDFFKELEMEI
+592 DEEDFFRELEMEI

-668 EDLEQKAA
+668 ENLEQKAA

>member
-154 PKGSREVRDAQN
+154 PKGSREVRNAQD
-166 RRQEEASQKVYQKTP
+166 RRQEEASQKAPQKTP

-208 PGNRRST
+208 PSHRGSAAR
-215 ASGMVTTEPDPAK
+215 GMVTTEPDPAK
-228 IFGSGAPNVA
+228 IFGSGTPNVA
-238 TPVKSEVTGPV
+238 APVKHEVTGPV

-263 PVTAGDLKKEEKDMG
+263 PVTAGDLEKEEKDMG
-278 IGQKAEANSGG
+278 ICKKAEANSGG
-289 EEVYTSRS
+289 EEVYTSRPM
-297 TSGNGQVI
+297 TGNGQVI

-327 DREAADRHFDDS
+327 DGEAADRHFDDS
-339 VNPEQEEAVQETVEH
+339 VNLEQEEAVQETVEH

-367 ESVPGE
+367 ESVLAK
-373 PEEKAGKAAETER
+373 PEEKAGKAAETEW

-404 ESQELSEKPHPEF
+404 ESQELSEEPHPES
-417 EEKKEGQQTMV
+417 EEEKEGQQITV

-434 EKPSSAETVSDA
+434 EEPSSAETASDVERKNRIKLQSRRPPDT
-446 GEEESEK
+446 GK
-453 AAEQAP
+453 
-459 AGHRDEGREEGKPAV
+459 GREGKPAE
-474 QGTVHSHRRERR
+474 QSTVPSHRRERR

-508 SRTGASKEPNPDSPA
+508 SRTGASKETNPDSSA
-523 GDPEGEKAAETASE
+523 GDPEGEKVTETASE
-537 TSIKDG
+537 TSIKDE

-566 EETEKD
+566 EKTGKD
-572 GTAEE
+572 KAS
-577 TDGFVEAE
+577 
-585 EIPFEEA
+585 
-592 DEEDFFKELEMEI
+592 
-605 RDEEEKPLTMEEA
+605 EEKM
-618 LQTICPYALFE
+618 
-629 GKTFAEMLEVEAGR
+629 
-643 KQLAWFATEYM
+643 
-654 GSDFRVRD
+654 
-662 AAKLIM
+662 
-668 EDLEQKAA
+668 DL

>member
-154 PKGSREVRDAQN
+154 PKGSREVRNAQD
-166 RRQEEASQKVYQKTP
+166 RRQEEASPKAPQKTP

-208 PGNRRST
+208 PSHRGSAAR
-215 ASGMVTTEPDPAK
+215 GMVTTEPDPAK
-228 IFGSGAPNVA
+228 IFGSGGPNVA
-238 TPVKSEVTGPV
+238 APV

-263 PVTAGDLKKEEKDMG
+263 PVTAGDLEKEEKDMG
-278 IGQKAEANSGG
+278 ICKKAEANAGG
-289 EEVYTSRS
+289 EEVYTSRPM
-297 TSGNGQVI
+297 TGNGQVI

-327 DREAADRHFDDS
+327 DGEAADRHFDDS
-339 VNPEQEEAVQETVEH
+339 VNLEQEEAVQETVEH

-367 ESVPGE
+367 ESVLAK
-373 PEEKAGKAAETER
+373 PEEKAGKAAETKR

-404 ESQELSEKPHPEF
+404 ESQELSEEPHPES
-417 EEKKEGQQTMV
+417 EEEKEGQQITV

-434 EKPSSAETVSDA
+434 EKPSSAETASDVER
-446 GEEESEK
+446 EEPDK

-459 AGHRDEGREEGKPAV
+459 AGHREEGKPAE
-474 QGTVHSHRRERR
+474 QSTVPSHRRERR

-508 SRTGASKEPNPDSPA
+508 SRTGASKETNTDSSA

-537 TSIKDG
+537 TSIKDE

-566 EETEKD
+566 EKTGKD
-572 GTAEE
+572 KAAEE

>member
-166 RRQEEASQKVYQKTP
+166 RRQEEASPKAPQKTP

-208 PGNRRST
+208 PSHRGSAAR
-215 ASGMVTTEPDPAK
+215 GMVTTEPDPAK
-228 IFGSGAPNVA
+228 IFGSGTPNVA
-238 TPVKSEVTGPV
+238 APVKHETTGPV
-249 KSEAAGPAKNEAAA
+249 KSEAAAPDAAGHLEKEAED
-263 PVTAGDLKKEEKDMG
+263 TG
-278 IGQKAEANSGG
+278 IGQKAEAKPGG
-289 EEVYTSRS
+289 EEVYNSRS
-297 TSGNGQVI
+297 MTGNGQVI

-327 DREAADRHFDDS
+327 DGEAADRHFDDS
-339 VNPEQEEAVQETVEH
+339 VNLEQEEAVQETVEH

-367 ESVPGE
+367 ESVLAK
-373 PEEKAGKAAETER
+373 PEEKAGKAAETEW

-399 ALPAE
+399 ALPAD
-404 ESQELSEKPHPEF
+404 ESQELSEEPHPESK
-417 EEKKEGQQTMV
+417 EEKEGQQITV

-434 EKPSSAETVSDA
+434 EDPSSGETASDVER
-446 GEEESEK
+446 EEPDK

-459 AGHRDEGREEGKPAV
+459 AGHREEGKPAE
-474 QGTVHSHRRERR
+474 QSTVPSHRRERR

-508 SRTGASKEPNPDSPA
+508 SRTGASKETNPDSSA
-523 GDPEGEKAAETASE
+523 GDPKGGKAAETASE
-537 TSIKDG
+537 TLKKDG

-566 EETEKD
+566 EETGKD
-572 GTAEE
+572 GASEE
-577 TDGFVEAE
+577 KDGFVEAE

-592 DEEDFFKELEMEI
+592 DEEDFFRELEMEI

-668 EDLEQKAA
+668 ENLEQKAA

>member
-154 PKGSREVRDAQN
+154 PKGSREVRNAQD
-166 RRQEEASQKVYQKTP
+166 RRQEEASQKAPQKTP

-208 PGNRRST
+208 PSHRGSA

-354 PESQERESGSKEA
+354 AESQERESGSKEA

-399 ALPAE
+399 ALPVE
-404 ESQELSEKPHPEF
+404 ESQELSEEPYPESK
-417 EEKKEGQQTMV
+417 EEKEGQQITV

-434 EKPSSAETVSDA
+434 EEHSPAETVSDA
-446 GEEESEK
+446 GEEEPDK

-459 AGHRDEGREEGKPAV
+459 AGHREEGKPAE
-474 QGTVHSHRRERR
+474 QSTVPSHRRERR
-486 SRKNKKNGGDEAE
+486 SRKNKKNGGNEAE

-508 SRTGASKEPNPDSPA
+508 SRTGASKETNPDSSA

-537 TSIKDG
+537 TSIKDE

-566 EETEKD
+566 EETGKD
-572 GTAEE
+572 KATEE

-668 EDLEQKAA
+668 ENLEQKAA

>member
-154 PKGSREVRDAQN
+154 PKGSREVRNAQD
-166 RRQEEASQKVYQKTP
+166 RRQEEASPKAPQKTP

-208 PGNRRST
+208 PSHRGSAAR
-215 ASGMVTTEPDPAK
+215 GMVTTEPDPAK
-228 IFGSGAPNVA
+228 IFGSGTPNVA
-238 TPVKSEVTGPV
+238 APVKHETTGPV
-249 KSEAAGPAKNEAAA
+249 KSEAAAPDAAGHLEKEAED
-263 PVTAGDLKKEEKDMG
+263 TG
-278 IGQKAEANSGG
+278 IGQKAEAKPGG
-289 EEVYTSRS
+289 EEVYNSRS
-297 TSGNGQVI
+297 MTGNGQVI

-313 VQGKFGSREETAPT
+313 VQGKFGSREETSPT

-339 VNPEQEEAVQETVEH
+339 VNLEQEEAVQETVEH

-367 ESVPGE
+367 ESVLAK
-373 PEEKAGKAAETER
+373 PEEKAGKAVETER

-404 ESQELSEKPHPEF
+404 ESQELSEEPHPESK
-417 EEKKEGQQTMV
+417 EEKEGQQITV

-434 EKPSSAETVSDA
+434 EDPSSGETASDVER
-446 GEEESEK
+446 EEPDK

-459 AGHRDEGREEGKPAV
+459 AGHREEGKPAE
-474 QGTVHSHRRERR
+474 QSTVPSHRRERR

-508 SRTGASKEPNPDSPA
+508 SRTGASKETNPDSSA
-523 GDPEGEKAAETASE
+523 GDPKGGKAAETASE
-537 TSIKDG
+537 TLKKDG

-566 EETEKD
+566 EETGKD
-572 GTAEE
+572 GASEE
-577 TDGFVEAE
+577 KDGFVEAE

-592 DEEDFFKELEMEI
+592 DEEDFFRELEMEI

-668 EDLEQKAA
+668 ENLEQKAA